1 MAASCC
7 TWFRMAALAS
17 EEFVDMMGWDEV
29 HEGTENAERG
39 NRMGEGLGKRAL
51 TSEVKLHLR

>member
-1 MAASCC
+1 
-7 TWFRMAALAS
+7 MAALAS